1 MEDSIYSN
9 GRYLES
15 NPTYDIEHSGW
26 KAELI
31 YRLATEII
39 PIPANVVEVGCG
51 AGGILAELGSKWKE
65 AQCRGFD
72 ISPSAIELAT
82 KFNSSN
88 TSYVCGDLL
97 ETDASSDLVVC
108 ADVFEHVDDYVGFLR
123 DLRKHGSHF
132 AFHIPLDLSVATI
145 VVPSV
150 FAMLREKVG
159 HIHYFNKETALAT
172 LRFCGYEVLASE
184 VTAGCIEFPGR
195 GLQAGLLLQLR
206 KLMFRLSPDLAARVL
221 GGFSLLVMA
230 KASAEA

>member
-1 MEDSIYSN
+1 MEDNIYSN
-9 GRYLES
+9 GKYLES

-26 KAELI
+26 KAGLI
-31 YRLATEII
+31 YRLATAII
-39 PIPANVVEVGCG
+39 PIPANVIEVGCG

-72 ISPSAIELAT
+72 ISSSAIELAT
-82 KFNSSN
+82 KFENSN

-97 ETDASSDLVVC
+97 VTDESSDLVVC

-123 DLRKHGSHF
+123 GLRKHGSYF

-145 VVPSV
+145 LVPSV

-159 HIHYFNKETALAT
+159 HVHYFNKETALQT
-172 LRFCGYEVLASE
+172 LKSCGYEILAAD

-195 GLQAGLLLQLR
+195 GVKASLLLQLR
-206 KLMFRLSPDLAARVL
+206 KLLFGLNPDLAARVL
-221 GGFSLLVMA
+221 GGFSLLVLA
-230 KASAEA
+230 KTSSEA